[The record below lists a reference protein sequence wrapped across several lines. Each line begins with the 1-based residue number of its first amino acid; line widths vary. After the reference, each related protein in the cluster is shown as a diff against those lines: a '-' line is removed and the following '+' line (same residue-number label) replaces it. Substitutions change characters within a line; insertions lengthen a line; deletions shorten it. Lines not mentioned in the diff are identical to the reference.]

1 MLVVMQGG
9 ILSGAKLKYSTLRVD
24 ALSPELQKFIASI
37 YAREA
42 QKSLEQV
49 LPLASL
55 DAKSL
60 LI

>member
-1 MLVVMQGG
+1 M
-9 ILSGAKLKYSTLRVD
+9 SGAKLKYSTLRVD